1 MMSFFLHIK
10 ISTPKPLKLKFE
22 RQEKHEILMNIR
34 TKNDIFVNKLFD
46 KRDKFA
52 FFIVWMP
59 YLSNNIL
66 SSIFYGSMFSG
77 SYE

>member
-52 FFIVWMP
+52 FFIV
-59 YLSNNIL
+59 
-66 SSIFYGSMFSG
+66 
-77 SYE
+77 

>member
-1 MMSFFLHIK
+1 MMSFFLHIN

-34 TKNDIFVNKLFD
+34 TKNDILVNKLFD

-52 FFIVWMP
+52 FFIV
-59 YLSNNIL
+59 
-66 SSIFYGSMFSG
+66 
-77 SYE
+77 